1 MSLNEAASC
10 LGARV
15 RELRHERGM
24 TLKALGRRAGLS
36 HPFLSQ
42 LERGLARPSV
52 GSVER
57 IATALDVPVGALW
70 SAPRPELAEVV
81 RSSEGMTTPH
91 EQGAPG
97 GVRELWADSAGLRM
111 REWTGGARSFPDDW
125 ETTSGEVVLYVVRGA
140 VEVDLAGAVHVLEA
154 GDALKFDGTVRHRLR
169 RQGPA
174 TTRVLYICG

>member
-1 MSLNEAASC
+1 MGLNAAASC

-15 RELRHERGM
+15 RELRQERGL

-81 RSSEGMTTPH
+81 RSSDGTTTPH
-91 EQGAPG
+91 GEGAPG
-97 GVRELWADSAGLRM
+97 GVRELWADSAGLRV
-111 REWTGGARSFPDDW
+111 REWTGGARSWPEEFQ
-125 ETTSGEVVLYVVRGA
+125 TTSGQVVLYVVRGTIE
-140 VEVDLAGAVHVLEA
+140 VEVDGTVHELEA
-154 GDALKFDGTVRHRLR
+154 GDALRFDGAVRHRLR
-169 RQGPA
+169 RRGA
-174 TTRVLYICG
+174 VTTRALCIYG